1 LNGVYTGTG
10 NKLRKLQNMININ
23 KINMKIHFLI
33 FLLIPALI
41 FSQNAKEIAKKCMA
55 STVSLIMEDNFKQ
68 PLSLGSGFIVDDG
81 KVITNLHVIEDAK
94 YGYVT
99 VSGESKKHKIE
110 GYFAVDKANDL
121 VLLSIPT
128 LVGTS
133 IEINGNKSEIGEK
146 IYAIGNPKG
155 LSGTISE
162 GIISGIRTYDNE
174 ELIQITA
181 PISPGSSGGPVI
193 NNNGQL
199 IGVSVGTLD
208 AGQNL
213 NFAIPTKYV
222 IKLIQQAKTQINQ
235 LNIKSIA
242 KKNSQSNLGKGIKE
256 GIEIINLEWESFGE
270 HNTYGNWTILGNRIK
285 GFSIK
290 NNLQNEVQYVSL
302 LFILKNSEGIPI
314 DYKEISLLG
323 YRESIKPFLSKY
335 IALRDFNSFYYKE
348 RVYNKKKGEKLEVR
362 ILDFSIKE

>member
-1 LNGVYTGTG
+1 
-10 NKLRKLQNMININ
+10 
-23 KINMKIHFLI
+23 MKKY
-33 FLLIPALI
+33 FLLLLLFPTLI

-55 STVSLIMEDNFKQ
+55 STVSLVMEDNFKQ
-68 PLSLGSGFIVDDG
+68 PLSLGSGFIIDDG

-99 VSGESKKHKIE
+99 ISGESKKHKIE
-110 GYFAVDKANDL
+110 GYLSVDKTNDL
-121 VLLSIPT
+121 ALLSVPT
-128 LVGTS
+128 LIGTS
-133 IEINGNKSEIGEK
+133 IEINGNNPEIGEN

-222 IKLIQQAKTQINQ
+222 SKLISQPSSQITK
-235 LNIKSIA
+235 LNIESA
-242 KKNSQSNLGKGIKE
+242 SKKDKPNNLGKGIKE
-256 GIEIINLEWESFGE
+256 GLEIINIEWESITDYIG
-270 HNTYGNWTILGNRIK
+270 NGKYGVIERRLE

-290 NNLQNEVQYVSL
+290 NNLPYEITKVKLLLILRNVQ
-302 LFILKNSEGIPI
+302 GQPI
-314 DYKEISLLG
+314 DAFEYSPYIS
-323 YRESIKPFLSKY
+323 YREYIKPFLAKY
-335 IALRDFNSFYYKE
+335 VEAGFASSIGRE
-348 RVYNKKKGEKLEVR
+348 RVGKRKKGEKLEIR